1 MRYRNDKKGQP
12 ISALGFGCM
21 RFTRKGASIDYEK
34 AEAEVLRAV
43 ELGVNYF
50 DTAYVYMGSEEV
62 VGRIFEENGLRDKV
76 LIATK
81 LPQYLMRS
89 MKAVDKTFAEEL
101 KRLRTDYVD
110 YYLMHMFTDVN
121 EWENLKTMGIE
132 EWIRDRKAE
141 GSIRNI
147 GFSFHGNSD
156 IFLKLLDVYDWDFVQ
171 IQYNYLDENSQAG
184 RRGLEEAARRGIPVI
199 IMEPLRGGKLVNLPK
214 DARRLLKEDPH
225 GYTAAELGLRW
236 LWNQPGV
243 TCILSGMNSIEMVE
257 ENCRIASETETGS
270 FEEAEKDLVEKI
282 KKIIRAKEKVPCTG
296 CRYCMPCPRGVDIPG
311 NFYCYNLMST
321 DGRFEGW
328 RNYFQSMCLREN
340 PGMAARC
347 VACGKCEA
355 HCPQHINIIE
365 ELKKA
370 DRALRPAYLRPVM
383 YAARKVVARR
393 RKK

>member
-1 MRYRNDKKGQP
+1 MKYRNDKKGQP

-21 RFTRKGASIDYEK
+21 RFSRKGASIDYEK
-34 AEAEVLRAV
+34 AEAEVLKAV

-50 DTAYVYMGSEEV
+50 DTAYVYVGSEELM
-62 VGRIFEENGLRDKV
+62 GRIFEENGLRDKV

-89 MKAVDKTFAEEL
+89 MKAIDKTFAEEL

-121 EWENLKTMGIE
+121 EWENLKSMGIE
-132 EWIRDRKAE
+132 DWIRDRKAE

-214 DARRLLKEDPH
+214 EAKKILKEDNH
-225 GYTAAELGLRW
+225 GYSAAELGLRW

-257 ENCRIASETETGS
+257 ENCRIASEAEAGS
-270 FEEAEKDLVEKI
+270 FGEAEKVLVERI
-282 KKIIRAKEKVPCTG
+282 KKIIKAKEKVPCTG

-311 NFYCYNLMST
+311 NFHCYNLMST
-321 DGRFEGW
+321 DGKFEGW

-340 PGMAARC
+340 PGMASRC
-347 VACGKCEA
+347 VACGKCEV

-370 DRALRPAYLRPVM
+370 DRALRPAYFRPVM